1 MITAGCGSKGDNLG
15 RLLQRVRKGRQRTS
29 RRCTS
34 TATGL
39 SAAASS
45 GLAPAWGGERSLA
58 AQPLTL
64 EGSLKTCTGRPS
76 KVEPALGSH
85 APSSLNTSSVQLCL
99 VGMQ

>member
-45 GLAPAWGGERSLA
+45 GLAPAWGGERSPGSA
-58 AQPLTL
+58 AIDSGGVL
-64 EGSLKTCTGRPS
+64 EDLHRKTIQG
-76 KVEPALGSH
+76 
-85 APSSLNTSSVQLCL
+85 
-99 VGMQ
+99 